1 MDVLI
6 VVSYELRFVNRC
18 FLLTLE
24 LVLKVWGLG
33 LVMSESFETSE

>member
-18 FLLTLE
+18 FILTLE

-33 LVMSESFETSE
+33 IGLGDE